1 MSILKESIIKE
12 YYYDPKVRNSQTG
25 LDIQFKELTFNN
37 TIIEISTNILLDE
50 FISYSGNS
58 INSDD
63 FKNHTNVL
71 SDNKITALNL
81 HDYYKEKSDIP
92 KKINISNNLVFYFRY
107 KATKIFKNLVY
118 AYYVLDDNLNN
129 ILTNVIPYNYDNINY
144 TYQAILEKKNN
155 SNIYRK
161 IPLYSYPFYAV
172 IDYIHGYLFFYE
184 KNVVTKNKLQY
195 LDDND
200 ELFLTFIR
208 YEGNFGAVTG
218 GDSTTIPENLLNIIG
233 SSFELLETSHN
244 NLEARVETFHN
255 NNENIINISG
265 LSIDNSYVIT
275 LSGEAFD
282 IRDISRAAYN
292 SSNTNVNSEFVNNA
306 NPNPQT
312 FFEIMTQQPNAFNKI
327 GSKSNDPVTID
338 ICWNYDNILAKNEGN
353 IMYNNN
359 ADNKLYKKLIPHID
373 SIVFE
378 ISGNVTNGQSY
389 NWQKIY
395 NISFGDTYDASNI
408 LYTDIVKHTLTN
420 TQTYVSDF
428 AQSVDGFQVR
438 VYGIND
444 ASNNP
449 PISDRAII
457 FDVSF
462 NTGATIKPTITSMTS
477 TTISGDINSQSNP
490 NATINIDVE
499 PNGSFTTNEISYNY
513 TSTVIS
519 NNSQLPNEN
528 YINNLSNPI
537 YDYSDN
543 PSKSSN
549 TFNQNLSPLY
559 SGRDYSFNAQVKTT
573 GSGNLYSDVSTINF
587 SINKPN
593 FTHPSINSIS
603 NFFNTTSVINGIS
616 SDINYIVNPE
626 SNINIKSDF
635 LSIHF
640 PVTDDINYGY
650 IFSGNSHASLTIDVD
665 NIIKT
670 GVNYNTWDTNG
681 QLSYDYSANHSN
693 YFSDISISDY
703 ATNKHNKGYYIKGS
717 YTFNGSIEA
726 SDISSNSNK
735 DPYNFKVTITNKVSP
750 TPTTIITEDVY
761 IDNLTQDAS
770 INLNGSISVT
780 NDFSYNIFG
789 ITYKNNFDLSGN
801 FNISNANGICKLFAQ
816 NAIEFTDTLSS
827 SDNNYIIS
835 TTQRNLL
842 NLINPSDINSH
853 GNYSIEISNI
863 SINDP
868 INQRTGAINNINFR
882 AGIKNLYQTN
892 YSYNNINY
900 SDSESWYYDSLNISK
915 YSDLTNLNIYQFENT
930 IISTGSSPSLT
941 ELSNSLIEMKLDNSA
956 NNYTMGF
963 RYGVFDSDE
972 NHEAMSS
979 ADSIWDDLSYGTV
992 KNKTLDIDFNDSL
1005 SNNNYK
1011 WIIFKIDFTNEY
1023 GYSSGNNTFNI
1034 DTLFEKLCINTN
1046 NIKTNLIPTSNNV
1059 IGLIHLYNST
1069 NNYWG
1074 ILNNNYIGSNKWFE
1088 NQITTINPLTNQPY
1102 NYNDIK
1108 NGYGVNNSSN
1118 VNYDSIQLNSIDYSN
1133 TNYKCFIYIGVKNK
1147 IA

>member
-1 MSILKESIIKE
+1 MSILTESIIKE
-12 YYYDPKVRNSQTG
+12 YYYDPKVRNLQTG

-81 HDYYKEKSDIP
+81 HDYYYKEKSNTQQ
-92 KKINISNNLVFYFRY
+92 KINISDNLVFYFRY
-107 KATKIFKNLVY
+107 KATRIFKNLVY

-184 KNVVTKNKLQY
+184 KDVVTKNKLQY

-208 YEGNFGAVTG
+208 YEGNFGAITG
-218 GDSTTIPENLLNIIG
+218 GDGTTIPENLLNIITT
-233 SSFELLETSHN
+233 SFELLESSHN
-244 NLEARVETFHN
+244 NLQTRVETFYN

-275 LSGEAFD
+275 LSGEAFN

-312 FFEIMTQQPNAFNKI
+312 FFEIMTQQPRAFNKI
-327 GSKSNDPVTID
+327 GSQSNDPVTID

-373 SIVFE
+373 NIIFE

-395 NISFGDTYDASNI
+395 NISFGDTFDASNI

-420 TQTYVSDF
+420 TQTYVTDF
-428 AQSVDGFQVR
+428 SQSDGFQVR

-449 PISDRAII
+449 SISDRAII

-462 NTGATIKPTITSMTS
+462 NTDATIKPTIISMTS
-477 TTISGDINSQSNP
+477 TTISGDITITQQGITSQNP
-490 NATINIDVE
+490 FATINIIVE
-499 PNGSFTTNEISYNY
+499 PNGTFITNEISYNY
-513 TSTVIS
+513 SSTFVS
-519 NNSQLPNEN
+519 NNSQRPNEN

-573 GSGNLYSDVSTINF
+573 GSGNLYSHVSTINF
-587 SINKPN
+587 SINKPS
-593 FTHPSINSIS
+593 FTHPNINSNNNYL
-603 NFFNTTSVINGIS
+603 NFNKTSVINSSS
-616 SDINYIVNPE
+616 SDINYIANPD
-626 SNINIKSDF
+626 SNIAINSTSPQD
-635 LSIHF
+635 F
-640 PVTDDINYGY
+640 PVTDENNYGY
-650 IFSGNSHASLTIDVD
+650 DFSGNSHASLTIDVCN
-665 NIIKT
+665 NIKIEIS
-670 GVNYNTWDTNG
+670 YNTWNNSGNLTTTP
-681 QLSYDYSANHSN
+681 ANYNN
-693 YFSDISISDY
+693 YFSNISINDY
-703 ATNKHNKGYYIKGS
+703 ATNDYNKGYYIKGS

-735 DPYNFKVTITNKVSP
+735 DSYNFKVTITNKVSP

-780 NDFSYNIFG
+780 DVSSYNIFG
-789 ITYKNNFDLSGN
+789 ITYKNNFDLTGN
-801 FNISNANGICKLFAQ
+801 FDISNANGICELFAQ
-816 NAIEFTDTLSS
+816 NAIKFTDTLSS

-882 AGIKNLYQTN
+882 VGIKNLYQTD

-900 SDSESWYYDSLNISK
+900 SDSDPWYYDSSNISK
-915 YSDLTNLNIYQFENT
+915 YNDLSNLNIYQFKNT
-930 IISTGSSPSLT
+930 ITSTDSSPSLT

-963 RYGVFDSDE
+963 RYGVFDSNE
-972 NHEAMSS
+972 NHQAMG
-979 ADSIWDDLSYGTV
+979 DTWDDLSYGTV
-992 KNKTLDIDFNDSL
+992 KNKTLDINFKDSL
-1005 SNNNYK
+1005 SNDNYK

-1023 GYSSGNNTFNI
+1023 GYNSTNKTI
-1034 DTLFEKLCINTN
+1034 TITTLFHKLCINTG
-1046 NIKTNLIPTSNNV
+1046 NIRTNLLTNSELAT
-1059 IGLIHLYNST
+1059 GLIHLYNS
-1069 NNYWG
+1069 NYNFWG
-1074 ILNNNYIGSNKWFE
+1074 ILGNDYDG
-1088 NQITTINPLTNQPY
+1088 TNPWHL
-1102 NYNDIK
+1102 
-1108 NGYGVNNSSN
+1108 VNNLITNEKSYNSIKTAYGGKNIISN
-1118 VNYDSIQLNSIDYSN
+1118 VKYIQLDPGIEYDKLT
-1133 TNYKCFIYIGVKNK
+1133 TNLYKCYIYIGIKNNT
-1147 IA
+1147 